1 MVSNYRVRSKTTKS
15 EGENSTG
22 GASGVVLPMGPTG
35 TRSLYNKNSEPDPLT
50 TAPYS
55 SSNPDPDI
63 QRMRNQGYT
72 ITNPQTWIPNADG
85 KFVLQTVSTDE
96 LRQQKAQA
104 RKDRY
109 YDSLYDERYEPKNK
123 GRTAD

>member
-1 MVSNYRVRSKTTKS
+1 
-15 EGENSTG
+15 
-22 GASGVVLPMGPTG
+22 
-35 TRSLYNKNSEPDPLT
+35 
-50 TAPYS
+50 
-55 SSNPDPDI
+55 
-63 QRMRNQGYT
+63 MRNQGYT

-123 GRTAD
+123 GEGAGKGYYDDPSNWSNSGLKV